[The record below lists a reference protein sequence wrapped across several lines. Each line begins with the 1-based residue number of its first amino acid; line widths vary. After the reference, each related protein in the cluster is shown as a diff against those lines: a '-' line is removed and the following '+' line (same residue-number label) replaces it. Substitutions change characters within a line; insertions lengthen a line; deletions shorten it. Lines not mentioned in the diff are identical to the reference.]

1 MDAFEQV
8 VSELFWSQGYWVRT
22 SVKVNLTKEEKV
34 AAERPTMPRPEIDL
48 VAYHGVRNHL
58 LALECKSYLDSRG
71 VTYGEVCG
79 DVGSSTYKLFRRP
92 VLRDVVLNRLVR
104 QSIDEGL
111 CPPGVTVQLGMIAGK
126 IAGSD
131 EAKLRALF
139 ADRGWYFEG
148 PSWLKAQIASLSTGS
163 YENQVA
169 AVVSKL
175 LLR

>member
-22 SVKVNLTKEEKV
+22 SVKVNLTKDEKV

-48 VAYHGVRNHL
+48 VAYHGGQNHL

-79 DVGSSTYKLFRRP
+79 DVVSKTYKLFRRAS
-92 VLRDVVLNRLVR
+92 LREIVLNRLVK
-104 QSIDEGL
+104 QTVEEGL
-111 CPPGVTVQLGMIAGK
+111 CPPGATIQLGMIAGK
-126 IAGSD
+126 VAGND
-131 EAKLRALF
+131 ELKLRALF
-139 ADRGWYFEG
+139 HERGWFFEG
-148 PSWLKAQIASLSTGS
+148 PSWLKTRIASLSESS